1 MNLNLFRGGDAQ
13 TDLVPADFQHCNYH
27 VMADHDALVHVP
39 RQYQQSS
46 LLPWA
51 MVESLVARP
60 EPWTIGAPVRSGT
73 SYAVRGM
80 RDGAPDAARGSSLP
94 VRVPGRHKAR
104 ITRAANKPASAVT
117 NLPEREIPGHLR
129 NGGSPRSPRPP
140 MRINIHPCP
149 GRRGRHREIRP

>member
-60 EPWTIGAPVRSGT
+60 RTLDHWGASSFGDLVRCSGPYGT
-73 SYAVRGM
+73 GPA
-80 RDGAPDAARGSSLP
+80 
-94 VRVPGRHKAR
+94 
-104 ITRAANKPASAVT
+104 TR
-117 NLPEREIPGHLR
+117 PEVLR
-129 NGGSPRSPRPP
+129 CRFGYLAGT
-140 MRINIHPCP
+140 
-149 GRRGRHREIRP
+149 RRGLRGQ